1 MVVLTTGFGL
11 VALELVI
18 ACTDYWVWCTPEQ
31 GKAECKVRGFTLN
44 VRGKKVP
51 YLVWFSTSNIGQRVQ
66 LVLDWRPTG
75 SGKTLVATVQCNTG
89 IGGSCLFQRYL

>member
-1 MVVLTTGFGL
+1 MTVPTTGFGL

-18 ACTDYWVWCTPEQ
+18 ACTDYWFWYGCFFLKKNNDELCCTPEEKEAVES
-31 GKAECKVRGFTLN
+31 GM
-44 VRGKKVP
+44 
-51 YLVWFSTSNIGQRVQ
+51 VQ
-66 LVLDWRPTG
+66 HKQHWIKDAAGTGLGGPTG